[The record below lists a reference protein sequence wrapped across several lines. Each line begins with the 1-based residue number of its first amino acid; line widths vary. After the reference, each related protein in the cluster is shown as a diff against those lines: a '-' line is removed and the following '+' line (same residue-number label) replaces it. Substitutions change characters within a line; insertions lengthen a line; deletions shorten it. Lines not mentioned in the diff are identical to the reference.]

1 MSAIVI
7 QTLFRCV
14 SETSIDWCGLEGVHC
29 DVVIAQTNDTWGHI
43 AGHAMMIHL
52 LADCQQCT
60 MLRCQIDALPRV
72 NCVIMSQ

>member
-29 DVVIAQTNDTWGHI
+29 DVIIAQTNDTWGHVS
-43 AGHAMMIHL
+43 GHAMTIHL
-52 LADCQQCT
+52 LLIISNAQCCGVQSIHCQAS
-60 MLRCQIDALPRV
+60 IA
-72 NCVIMSQ
+72 

>member
-14 SETSIDWCGLEGVHC
+14 TKTSIDRCGLEEVHC

-43 AGHAMMIHL
+43 AGHAMSIHL
-52 LADCQQCT
+52 LLIVANAQC
-60 MLRCQIDALPRV
+60 
-72 NCVIMSQ
+72 

>member
-43 AGHAMMIHL
+43 AGHATTIHF
-52 LADCQQCT
+52 C
-60 MLRCQIDALPRV
+60 
-72 NCVIMSQ
+72 

>member
-43 AGHAMMIHL
+43 AGHAMRIHFWL
-52 LADCQQCT
+52 IVSNAQC
-60 MLRCQIDALPRV
+60 
-72 NCVIMSQ
+72 